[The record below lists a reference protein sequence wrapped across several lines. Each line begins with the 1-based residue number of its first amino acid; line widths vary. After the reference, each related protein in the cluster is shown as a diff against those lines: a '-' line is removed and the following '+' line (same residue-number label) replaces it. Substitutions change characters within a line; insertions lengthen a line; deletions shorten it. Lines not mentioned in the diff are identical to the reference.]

1 LTTDKSVIKQIQT
14 KTCWHCGE
22 IINDHS
28 KKNLMRCHYATE
40 FNLYKAI
47 QKIGDMSKKL
57 EKYEPKEDKKE

>member
-1 LTTDKSVIKQIQT
+1 MTTDKSVIKQIQA

-22 IINDHS
+22 IVNDHS

-47 QKIGDMSKKL
+47 QKIGDMSKEL
-57 EKYEPKEDKKE
+57 EELKGEDKKE